1 MIARVDDVIL
11 YVEDLE
17 RSIAFYRELIG
28 LQLKLRDRGYAEL
41 VTEGTK
47 FGLFERAKLPEL
59 IGRGA
64 RAGGPGGEVAFL
76 VRDVNGEAARLREA
90 SAEILLGPTDRP
102 WGHRTLH
109 LLDPDGFVVELAQEI
124 ERPRHSDD
132 VDRRSAPSRSKQERT
147 EQERAGGADARDRR
161 RPD

>member
-1 MIARVDDVIL
+1 MIARVDYVIL

-28 LQLKLRDRGYAEL
+28 LQLKFQDRGYAEL

-59 IGRGA
+59 IGRDA
-64 RAGGPGGEVAFL
+64 RAGGPGGEIAFL
-76 VRDVNGEAARLREA
+76 VRDVDGEAARLRA
-90 SAEILLGPTDRP
+90 AGAEILAGPTDRP

-109 LLDPDGFVVELAQEI
+109 LLDPDGFVELA
-124 ERPRHSDD
+124 
-132 VDRRSAPSRSKQERT
+132 RRSSSPSVPMTPTDVIRSTSPEGPKFELLALETAATRV
-147 EQERAGGADARDRR
+147 R
-161 RPD
+161 